1 MLKLYT
7 KSYCPWCTVAIQ
19 WLREHDF
26 DFEEINVSRDPDAFA
41 ELERISGQTMAPT
54 LVDDDERVLPD
65 FGPEE
70 LEGFLS
76 GTS

>member
-7 KSYCPWCTVAIQ
+7 KSYCPWCTMAIQ
-19 WLREHDF
+19 WLREHGY
-26 DFEEINVSRDPDAFA
+26 DFEEINVSRDPEAFA

-54 LVDDDERVLPD
+54 LLDDDGRVLPD

-70 LEGFLS
+70 LEGFLMREK
-76 GTS
+76 

>member
-7 KSYCPWCTVAIQ
+7 KAYCPWCTVAIQ
-19 WLREHDF
+19 WLREHGYDY
-26 DFEEINVSRDPDAFA
+26 EEIDVLQDPEAFA

-54 LVDDDERVLPD
+54 LLTEDGRVLPD

-70 LEGFLS
+70 LEGFLEA
-76 GTS
+76 